1 MIRTISRSINLHDPV
16 PGTVV
21 HQTKG
26 TNLYFYHIKYLW
38 IGAPNSMKQGV
49 SKVAPTVG
57 HPVVQS
63 ILMIRIGYNFDVINT
78 YYKYWQ
84 FSYVGRLVFEHQLQT
99 SGVAGQPCVGFKM
112 GLNSSC
118 RPSILLSYC
127 NNLCWTLLESS
138 QAHSTLGRSS
148 SKPLRLLP
156 LSSCRC

>member
-1 MIRTISRSINLHDPV
+1 MSKCLANSWPTINTAGQMWRSLRALLKKWLIPEV
-16 PGTVV
+16 CT
-21 HQTKG
+21 
-26 TNLYFYHIKYLW
+26 
-38 IGAPNSMKQGV
+38 
-49 SKVAPTVG
+49 
-57 HPVVQS
+57 VQS

-118 RPSILLSYC
+118 RLSILLSYC